1 MKGKKHLGSYFAYP
15 RFFVS
20 ATEVTLRRSAGF
32 RLIVVAARGIKGA
45 AFNHPFP
52 LEKAIKGGLLMQLRD
67 QVAKRLRNARIWG
80 GLLEELEKEIERI
93 EGKENRAAALFELGE
108 LCEEFFLRKDRAMAH
123 YQQAFKQNPQ
133 QPRALTRARQIYREM
148 GNLEMVATLLGLEMK
163 VSGDADRKKE
173 AERLLGETLL
183 DAREREKAR
192 PHLEG
197 ASRNWPGDADIA
209 DALAATNY
217 DREDWLSEAERLMG
231 AARARQAGDPA
242 MAARMWFRAARIF
255 HIEAKTDPQFEECL
269 RGVISLSPQHEMANF
284 LLEKILAEQ
293 SRFDEIVAL
302 EEKRIDSLG
311 DVQSKID
318 LSKRIGNMWLLRWKD
333 KERAVRF
340 YGRALTLTYRG
351 TVDAGKAFPGH
362 LAAFNVLREVHGAKG
377 DWAPLL
383 NYAELGGF
391 APMSDADRAA
401 LMLQAGRMVWREM
414 NDAATAKGFF
424 AEVARVF
431 PENEELAAYV
441 AEFGDPTVDAAA
453 PVAEAA
459 IRQIARETAAALK
472 GNR

>member
-1 MKGKKHLGSYFAYP
+1 
-15 RFFVS
+15 
-20 ATEVTLRRSAGF
+20 
-32 RLIVVAARGIKGA
+32 
-45 AFNHPFP
+45 
-52 LEKAIKGGLLMQLRD
+52 MQLRD

-163 VSGDADRKKE
+163 VSGDAERKKE
-173 AERLLGETLL
+173 SERLLGETLL

-231 AARARQAGDPA
+231 AGRAKQGSDPA
-242 MAARMWFRAARIF
+242 MAARIWFRAARIF

-269 RGVISLSPQHEMANF
+269 RAVIALQPQHEMANF

-293 SRFDEIVAL
+293 SRLDEIVAL
-302 EEKRIDSLG
+302 QEKRIESLA
-311 DVQSKID
+311 DVQAKID

-333 KERAVRF
+333 KERAARF
-340 YGRALTLTYRG
+340 YGRSLNLTYRG
-351 TVDAGKAFPGH
+351 TVDASKAFPGH
-362 LAAFNVLREVHGAKG
+362 LAAFNMLREVLGPKG

-383 NYAELGGF
+383 NYAELGSF
-391 APMSDADRAA
+391 APMADADRAA
-401 LMLQAGRMVWREM
+401 LMVQAGRMAWRDM
-414 NDAATAKGFF
+414 GDAATARNFF
-424 AEVARVF
+424 A
-431 PENEELAAYV
+431 
-441 AEFGDPTVDAAA
+441 
-453 PVAEAA
+453 
-459 IRQIARETAAALK
+459 
-472 GNR
+472 